1 VIRVTDLSIAA
12 LCSSFVLLT
21 GCGRTDS
28 GGESVSR
35 ADDKILNLY
44 DWADDVAPDT
54 ISSFEK
60 LTGIKVHVSYFDSN
74 ETLRT
79 RMLTGN
85 SGFDVVVP
93 SVTFLKRE
101 ILSGAYLSLDKTKL
115 SNLTNLDPAIMA
127 QLAPSDPGNAHA
139 VAYEWGTVGI
149 GYNEKLVGE
158 ALPNAP
164 LDSWGLMFDPVYAAK
179 LAKCGI
185 NVFDDPIGVIGLA
198 LIYLG
203 KSPNA
208 PTAQDLSDVEKVL
221 AKVRPYVRTF
231 ETSGAIGAIAN
242 GDICISIGYNGDMLQ
257 ARRRAA
263 EAKNGVIIRYVI
275 PKEGSTLWITLWAI
289 PRDTLHAA
297 NAHLF
302 INYMMTPQVV
312 GNITNSVG
320 FANAIPDS
328 SPYLDSSITADSI
341 VYPTPDERKRLVVP
355 MEGAPEQNRTI
366 TRLWQKFKTGQ

>member
-1 VIRVTDLSIAA
+1 VIRVTDLPIAA
-12 LCSSFVLLT
+12 LCSSLVLLI
-21 GCGRTDS
+21 GCGRTDT
-28 GGESVSR
+28 GEESVSR
-35 ADDKILNLY
+35 GDDKILNLY

-149 GYNEKLVGE
+149 GYNEKLVKE

-185 NVFDDPIGVIGLA
+185 NMFDDPIGVIGLA

-221 AKVRPYVRTF
+221 AKIRPYVRNF
-231 ETSGAIGAIAN
+231 ETSGAIEAIAN

-257 ARRRAA
+257 ARRRAE

-320 FANAIPDS
+320 FANAVPDS

-355 MEGAPEQNRTI
+355 MEGDPEQNRTV
-366 TRLWQKFKTGQ
+366 TRMWQKFKTGQ

>member
-1 VIRVTDLSIAA
+1 VIRVKDLPIAA
-12 LCSSFVLLT
+12 VFSSIVLLI

-28 GGESVSR
+28 GAKPTPRG
-35 ADDKILNLY
+35 DDMILNLY

-60 LTGIKVHVSYFDSN
+60 LTGIKVHVAYFDSN

-115 SNLTNLDPAIMA
+115 PNLTNLDPAIMA
-127 QLAPSDPGNAHA
+127 LLAPSDPGNAHA

-149 GYNEKLVGE
+149 GYNEKLVTE
-158 ALPNAP
+158 ALPNVP
-164 LDSWGLMFDPVYAAK
+164 LDSWSLMFDPVYAAR

-185 NVFDDPIGVIGLA
+185 NMFDDPIGVIGLA

-203 KSPNA
+203 RSPNA
-208 PTAQDLSDVEKVL
+208 PTAQDLSDVEKLL
-221 AKVRPYVRTF
+221 AKIRPYVRNF
-231 ETSGAIGAIAN
+231 ETSGEIEAMAN
-242 GDICISIGYNGDMLQ
+242 GDICISIGYNGDIVQ
-257 ARRRAA
+257 ARKHAK
-263 EAKNGVIIRYVI
+263 EAKNGVVIRYVI
-275 PKEGSTLWITLWAI
+275 PKEGSMLWITLLAI
-289 PRDTLHAA
+289 PRDASHAA

-302 INYMMTPQVV
+302 INYMMTPQVM
-312 GNITNSVG
+312 GDITNSVG
-320 FANAIPDS
+320 FANATPGA
-328 SPYLDSSITADSI
+328 SPYLDSSVTADSI
-341 VYPTPDERKRLVVP
+341 IYPTPDERKRLIVP
-355 MEGAPEQNRTI
+355 MEAPPEQNRAL
-366 TRLWQKFKTGQ
+366 TRMWQKFKTGQ

>member
-1 VIRVTDLSIAA
+1 MIRVKDLSIAA
-12 LCSSFVLLT
+12 VCSSLVLLV

-28 GGESVSR
+28 GGQS
-35 ADDKILNLY
+35 ALPGDDKILNLY
-44 DWADDVAPDT
+44 DWADDVAPET

-60 LTGIKVHVSYFDSN
+60 LTGIKVRVSYFDSN

-93 SVTFLKRE
+93 SVAFLKRE
-101 ILSGAYLSLDKTKL
+101 ILSGAYLSFDKTKL
-115 SNLTNLDPAIMA
+115 PNLTNLDPAIMA

-149 GYNEKLVGE
+149 GYNEKLVKE

-164 LDSWGLMFDPVYAAK
+164 LDSWGLMFDPVYAAR

-185 NVFDDPIGVIGLA
+185 NMFDDPIGVIGLA

-203 KSPNA
+203 KSPND
-208 PTAQDLSDVEKVL
+208 PTAQDLSDVEQVL
-221 AKVRPYVRTF
+221 AKIRPYVRNF
-231 ETSGAIGAIAN
+231 ETSGEIEAIAN

-257 ARRRAA
+257 ARKRAQ

-275 PKEGSTLWITLWAI
+275 PKEGSTLWVTLWAI

-297 NAHLF
+297 NAHMF
-302 INYMMTPQVV
+302 INYMMTPRVA

-341 VYPTPDERKRLVVP
+341 VYPTPDERKRLVVLL
-355 MEGAPEQNRTI
+355 EGAPEQNRTI
-366 TRLWQKFKTGQ
+366 TRMWQKFKTGQ

>member
-1 VIRVTDLSIAA
+1 
-12 LCSSFVLLT
+12 
-21 GCGRTDS
+21 
-28 GGESVSR
+28 
-35 ADDKILNLY
+35 
-44 DWADDVAPDT
+44 
-54 ISSFEK
+54 
-60 LTGIKVHVSYFDSN
+60 
-74 ETLRT
+74 
-79 RMLTGN
+79 
-85 SGFDVVVP
+85 
-93 SVTFLKRE
+93 
-101 ILSGAYLSLDKTKL
+101 
-115 SNLTNLDPAIMA
+115 
-127 QLAPSDPGNAHA
+127 
-139 VAYEWGTVGI
+139 
-149 GYNEKLVGE
+149 
-158 ALPNAP
+158 
-164 LDSWGLMFDPVYAAK
+164 MFDPVYAAK

-185 NVFDDPIGVIGLA
+185 NMFDDPIGVIGLA

-221 AKVRPYVRTF
+221 AKIRPYVRNF
-231 ETSGAIGAIAN
+231 ETSGAIEAIAN

-257 ARRRAA
+257 ARRRAE

-320 FANAIPDS
+320 FANAVTDS

-355 MEGAPEQNRTI
+355 MEGDPEQNRTV
-366 TRLWQKFKTGQ
+366 TRMWQKFKTGQ

>member
-1 VIRVTDLSIAA
+1 VIRVKDLPIAA
-12 LCSSFVLLT
+12 VFSSIVLLT

-28 GGESVSR
+28 GAKPTPRG
-35 ADDKILNLY
+35 DDMILNLY

-60 LTGIKVHVSYFDSN
+60 LTGIKVHVAYFDSN

-115 SNLTNLDPAIMA
+115 PNLTNLDPAIMA
-127 QLAPSDPGNAHA
+127 LLAPSDPGNAHA

-149 GYNEKLVGE
+149 GYNEKLVTE
-158 ALPNAP
+158 ALPNVP
-164 LDSWGLMFDPVYAAK
+164 LDSWSLMFDPVYAAR

-185 NVFDDPIGVIGLA
+185 NMFDDPLGVIGLA

-203 KSPNA
+203 RSPNA
-208 PTAQDLSDVEKVL
+208 PTAQDLSDVEKLL
-221 AKVRPYVRTF
+221 AKIRPYVRNF
-231 ETSGAIGAIAN
+231 ETSGEIEAMAN
-242 GDICISIGYNGDMLQ
+242 GDICISIGYNGDIVQ
-257 ARRRAA
+257 ARKHAK
-263 EAKNGVIIRYVI
+263 EAKNGVVIRYVI
-275 PKEGSTLWITLWAI
+275 PKEGSMLWITLLAI
-289 PRDTLHAA
+289 PRDASHAA

-302 INYMMTPQVV
+302 INYMMTPQVM
-312 GNITNSVG
+312 GDITNSVG
-320 FANAIPDS
+320 FANAIPGA
-328 SPYLDSSITADSI
+328 SPYLDSSVTADSI
-341 VYPTPDERKRLVVP
+341 IYPTPDERKRLIVP
-355 MEGAPEQNRTI
+355 MEAPPEQNRAL
-366 TRLWQKFKTGQ
+366 TRMWQKFKTGQ